1 MKLLVFILLIIPF
14 GICAQSI
21 FPLGSPTQ
29 GQQARFGFVLD
40 TCLKVPIKDTLWPS
54 VYTTVTPEACLI
66 YRRTDSS
73 YYYNNGLN
81 WNNKLL
87 TLREAD
93 SLFLTSVPPQSFS
106 SLTGKPSTLAGYG
119 ISDAYP
125 LSGNPSGFIT
135 SNQNITLSGDVS
147 GSGTTAIT
155 TTLSN
160 TGVSAGSYDRVTV
173 DAKGRVTAGVN
184 MSVPTAIAAGARN
197 FNQAYQ
203 VSSTLQSRI
212 QVSSSISCNLSLSG
226 GQSGVVTLEI
236 SANGSTGWIYIGEIP
251 ASNTGTLT
259 IGLNTTQIS
268 GGQLTADLP
277 AGYYWRLTTSNVVG
291 TPTYTFRGGS
301 YITY

>member
-1 MKLLVFILLIIPF
+1 MRILVFIFLIIPLGVF
-14 GICAQSI
+14 AQSI

-29 GQQARFGFVLD
+29 GQQARFGFILD
-40 TCLKVPIKDTLWPS
+40 TCLKVPIKDTTWPS

-66 YRRTDSS
+66 YRRFDSS
-73 YYYNNGLN
+73 YYFNNGLN

-87 TLREAD
+87 TIREAN
-93 SLFLTSVPPQSFS
+93 SLFLTSVPPQPFS

-147 GSGTTAIT
+147 GTGATSIT

-160 TGVSAGSYDRVTV
+160 TGVSAGSYDRLTV
-173 DAKGRVTAGVN
+173 DSKGRVTSASN
-184 MSVPTAIAAGARN
+184 MSTPISIASGARN

-203 VSSTLQSRI
+203 VSAGQYSRI
-212 QVSSSISCNLSLSG
+212 SLSTSITCALSLSG
-226 GQSGVVTLEI
+226 GQSGIITLEI
-236 SANGSTGWIYIGEIP
+236 SPDGSAGWMYVGQMY

-259 IGLNTTQIS
+259 IGLNTSQIT

-277 AGYYWRLTTSNVVG
+277 PGYYWRLTTTNTTG
-291 TPTYTFRGGS
+291 TPTYIFNGGN
-301 YITY
+301 YIVY